1 MKLTSDEIVKR
12 GQRAGVLLEDP
23 LVKEVLDAIE
33 RSCIERWERA
43 KTPEERDK
51 EWGLRHAAKSFREA
65 FNMMLARGVQVTS
78 QGKKE
83 NERISRWR
91 DRFGRSA

>member
-1 MKLTSDEIVKR
+1 MKLTTEEIIQR
-12 GQRAGVLLEDP
+12 GHRAAALLDDP
-23 LVKEVLDAIE
+23 LVKEVLEAIE
-33 RSCIERWERA
+33 RGCVERWERA

-51 EWGLRHAAKSFREA
+51 EWGLRHAAREFRTQ
-65 FNMMLARGVQVTS
+65 FQMMLARGVQVTS

-83 NERISRWR
+83 NERIARWR